1 MKYINIKDTDKIQK
15 GVEEFKKQLMDF
27 SKPED
32 LPVLYKEVKK
42 TIPWYRRKDFFAYM
56 TYIVLSNTQGG
67 NQRPQDAQN
76 ARRNVQ
82 DNVASQKNAYNNQ
95 KKPASQNVA
104 SASNASNTVMW
115 TNYSPRNAEA
125 QSEFKKFIVTKASID
140 PSSIVEVAPKRFCS
154 FVTFKDQDSL
164 NKAISAVNNQTFDNR
179 VVKANYNNAKA

>member
-76 ARRNVQ
+76 AQ
-82 DNVASQKNAYNNQ
+82 DGDSPGAEDASDDREDSGGEE
-95 KKPASQNVA
+95 PVGDD
-104 SASNASNTVMW
+104 
-115 TNYSPRNAEA
+115 PGEDDPGEDDPEGEA
-125 QSEFKKFIVTKASID
+125 T
-140 PSSIVEVAPKRFCS
+140 
-154 FVTFKDQDSL
+154 
-164 NKAISAVNNQTFDNR
+164 
-179 VVKANYNNAKA
+179 